1 MKCSKCGEIC
11 SEKQAVCMKCGNP
24 IQVIPDLNLI
34 EEELA
39 NSVLELMD
47 SDEDF
52 EDSKTKDSNDNDN
65 TKVFNRSDDDY
76 LRDTAVNLDITI
88 PDIKDE
94 SLEYLEM
101 ASRYNHNQERPKKVQ
116 KNDEYQVNALKPDKV
131 NGNRKPDEK
140 NKKIKIIVA
149 SCVAAI
155 VVAGAVA
162 GVYFLK
168 KGAAQKDDFNSVYTK
183 GVEYYTSKD
192 YDMAIDSFQ
201 NAIHLAKTA
210 EDEKKANKSLY
221 DTYMKKGVKNLSQSE
236 IEECIDILKELI
248 KLDGDNLEYYKTIIK
263 LYEKADM
270 QEELEAYK
278 ESLMN
283 TSIGKKLGISSV
295 VPPEFS
301 VEQGEYNRYISVEII
316 YEEGLTAYYTTDGST
331 PSEKSQ
337 LYEGPIEIK
346 EQGETVI
353 KAVTLND
360 KNETSTVS
368 AAKYEIKLES
378 IEAPQVTPNSGTYT
392 EPTKIEVEVP
402 DGMKAYYT
410 IDEYGKTPDTESEE
424 YTGPIDMPRGKNVF
438 SVILVDESGMCS
450 DITENIYKYN
460 VDRRYNYD
468 DALSLL
474 KEKLKYEHII
484 VDLSGNMP
492 NDKYLEFSYSEIAI
506 IENNEYYIIECNEKN
521 SDGKTIDTYI
531 YGVDTVTGDV
541 KSIRLVDEEYKV
553 N

>member
-24 IQVIPDLNLI
+24 IQVNPDLNLI

-52 EDSKTKDSNDNDN
+52 EDSKTEDINDNGN
-65 TKVFNRSDDDY
+65 TKVFNRSDDDF
-76 LRDTAVNLDITI
+76 LRDTAVYLDITI

-116 KNDEYQVNALKPDKV
+116 KNDEYQVNALKPNKV

-140 NKKIKIIVA
+140 NKKIKKIVA

-155 VVAGAVA
+155 IVAGAVA

-201 NAIHLAKTA
+201 NAIHLAKTV

-295 VPPEFS
+295 TPPEFS

-360 KNETSTVS
+360 KNEKSAVST
-368 AAKYEIKLES
+368 AKYEIKLES
-378 IEAPQVTPNSGTYT
+378 IEAPKVTPDSGTYT

-492 NDKYLEFSYSEIAI
+492 DDKYLEFSYSEIAI
-506 IENNEYYIIECNEKN
+506 IENDEYNIIVCNEKN